1 MNAERENSIYDVIKE
16 RKLKHT
22 FDKTGLVVT
31 IPGSDEYGF
40 YKLTESL
47 TPQLRTIES
56 RELFR
61 LFTSLEFSDDL
72 REMHSLTGYDN
83 EAEARLKI
91 IRGPYPD
98 NFFGESAKKK
108 GEEYYPH
115 IDDLQK
121 DRFLFLD
128 LHTHP
133 LETWVCPSET
143 DLKILNGLTLW
154 NLKEYEVIEY
164 KFSKDFNPRNF
175 RPIMGII
182 NFLDSDGN
190 DLEILLLQCK
200 KEAKEEELKEERI
213 EKFYANEAE
222 TIFDNNDSLIKALK
236 SFFPYNVALLNYSW
250 ETGYFKNGRFNKFSQ
265 TTISGY
271 LDFINLFY
279 QSISNLNR

>member
-250 ETGYFKNGRFNKFSQ
+250 ETGYFKNGRFHRFEQPKYFLNKKGTKKLIKF
-265 TTISGY
+265 T
-271 LDFINLFY
+271 
-279 QSISNLNR
+279 